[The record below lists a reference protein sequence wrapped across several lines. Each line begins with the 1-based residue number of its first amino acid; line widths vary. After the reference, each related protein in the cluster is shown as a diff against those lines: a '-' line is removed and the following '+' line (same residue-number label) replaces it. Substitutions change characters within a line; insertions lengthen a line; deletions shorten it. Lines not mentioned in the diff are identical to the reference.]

1 MDFKE
6 KSKINKTN
14 LNVLL
19 VQYAPISK
27 KVKENIDKVNKM
39 LESLSQKERIDIVVF
54 PEMTF
59 TGYIFDDKNDIKCC
73 LEEQGKGLSFKFCSE
88 LAKRYLKNF

>member
-6 KSKINKTN
+6 KSKNNKTS

-19 VQYAPISK
+19 VQYAPITK
-27 KVKENIDKVNKM
+27 KVKENIDKVNKI

-59 TGYIFDDKNDIKCC
+59 TKVFKKLLNLFISEND
-73 LEEQGKGLSFKFCSE
+73 E
-88 LAKRYLKNF
+88 YLYLD